1 MEPFTIPDIP
11 GNLDWIN
18 TPLDW
23 KIEFKGSL
31 SPSGSPTPSGSLTI
45 VAGPETDW
53 FIDPAGKILKN
64 DAPVAVFTPP
74 DEDFILSARVQVEFA
89 SAYDAGSLQV
99 RVSPD
104 QWAKLCFEASPRQPT
119 VVSVVT
125 RGVSDDCNSVLID
138 GDEVYLRLSRTAPA
152 FAFHYSRDGKTWHFV
167 RHFTLGK
174 LADYKIGF
182 SAQSPF
188 GSQCKVNFSEIT
200 YRPGG
205 VSDIRSGE

>member
-1 MEPFTIPDIP
+1 MKPFTLADIP
-11 GNLDWIN
+11 GKLEWMN

-23 KIEFKGSL
+23 KIE
-31 SPSGSPTPSGSLTI
+31 PDNSLTI

-64 DAPVAVFTPP
+64 DAPVAVFVPP
-74 DEDFILSARVQVEFA
+74 DENFTLSARVQVEFA

-104 QWAKLCFEASPRQPT
+104 LWAKLCFEASPQQPT

-138 GDEVYLRLSRTAPA
+138 GDAVFLRLSRDAQA
-152 FAFHYSRDGKTWHFV
+152 FAFHYSLDGKSWHFV

-174 LADYKIGF
+174 LENYKIGF
-182 SAQSPF
+182 SSQSPF
-188 GSQCKVNFSEIT
+188 GLQCKVNFSELK

-205 VSDIRSGE
+205 VRDIRSGE

>member
-1 MEPFTIPDIP
+1 MTSFTLTDIP
-11 GNLDWIN
+11 GKLEWLN

-23 KIEFKGSL
+23 KIELNGSL
-31 SPSGSPTPSGSLTI
+31 FPAGSLTI

-53 FIDPAGKILKN
+53 FSDPAGKILKN
-64 DAPVAVFTPP
+64 DAPVAIFSPP
-74 DEDFILSARVQVEFA
+74 DEDYILSARVQVEFA
-89 SAYDAGSLQV
+89 SPYDAGSLQV

-104 QWAKLCFEASPRQPT
+104 LWAKLCFEASPHKPT
-119 VVSVVT
+119 VVSVFT

-138 GDEVYLRLSRTAPA
+138 GHEIYLRLSRNAPA
-152 FAFHYSRDGKTWHFV
+152 FAFHYSLDGKTWHFV

-174 LADYKIGF
+174 LASYKIGF
-182 SAQSPF
+182 SSQSPF
-188 GSQCKVNFSEIT
+188 GLQCKVNFSEIT